1 VAARRAVFKSA
12 DVFENFSRENAASG
26 GSGNE
31 SDRNFHDDFGE
42 FRSEGEYDSEFE

>member
-1 VAARRAVFKSA
+1 MTI
-12 DVFENFSRENAASG
+12 G
-26 GSGNE
+26 GTAGVRVNCLWFQGV